1 MGACGEGKG
10 AEARGWEGPA
20 RSSYS
25 RSPMALPA
33 SLHAQGPIRAVLLA
47 LMMSVSITM
56 AVLACVIPNNW
67 WPMLAMGANLIAVI
81 TWLMF
86 QPGVGCVV
94 SNNSSYMD
102 GNSGICGPPVF
113 ELWGKWFTSFFGA
126 SSFAAAVI
134 LYRTESIKEDW
145 AFGLT
150 IASVCC
156 VYLTTWYAVATSD
169 PPGGGMGA
177 SLIG

>member
-1 MGACGEGKG
+1 V
-10 AEARGWEGPA
+10 ARCSYG
-20 RSSYS
+20 RSLI
-25 RSPMALPA
+25 MALPA

-67 WPMLAMGANLIAVI
+67 WPMLAMGANLVAVA
-81 TWLMF
+81 TWAMF
-86 QPGVGCVV
+86 QPGIGCVV
-94 SNNSSYMD
+94 SNNSSSFMD
-102 GNSGICGPPVF
+102 GNTGICGPPVF
-113 ELWGKWFTSFFGA
+113 ELWGKWLTSFFGA

-134 LYRTESIKEDW
+134 LYRTEKIDQDW

-150 IASVCC
+150 IASVCF
-156 VYLTTWYAVATSD
+156 VYLTTWYAVATAD